1 MTPQEFDAALSK
13 TRLKDRAATAARLV
27 LVDGLGYTQAGN
39 NVEPRLQRQNV
50 LDAVSRIEREHR
62 RNIGAPNGWKC
73 LTLVLPWLGPEW
85 EEAEQLQSR
94 AYERMKNAVNRSAS

>member
-1 MTPQEFDAALSK
+1 MTPQEFESALAK

-39 NVEPRLQRQNV
+39 RVEPRLQRQNV

-62 RNIGAPNGWKC
+62 RIIGAPNGWGC
-73 LTLVLPWLGPEW
+73 LTLVLPRHGPEW
-85 EEAEQLQSR
+85 EEAEQLQHR
-94 AYERMKNAVNRSAS
+94 AYERMKK